1 MQLIFNNYI
10 THLNLNLM
18 DYNLTCT
25 TCEFPSMISGS
36 VQFSGSL
43 VSGIMCSNP
52 PCPVLYIPII
62 E

>member
-1 MQLIFNNYI
+1 
-10 THLNLNLM
+10 M

-25 TCEFPSMISGS
+25 TCGFPSMISGS

-52 PCPVLYIPII
+52 PCPVLYIPIT